1 MKILAFALLIIGAA
15 IAYGAK
21 LILDKLYKKGY
32 GEKEIGILKSIGL
45 FTALAGAIII
55 FTIK

>member
-1 MKILAFALLIIGAA
+1 MKILSLALLIAGAV

-21 LILDKLYKKGY
+21 FFLSKFYKKEY
-32 GEKEIGILKSIGL
+32 SEKEIAILKSVGL

>member
-1 MKILAFALLIIGAA
+1 MKILSFALLVIGAVT
-15 IAYGAK
+15 AYGAK
-21 LILDKLYKKGY
+21 FFLDKFYKKEY
-32 GEKEIGILKSIGL
+32 SEKEIGILKSAGL